1 MYNGFMESLKQ
12 PKCLIYIYVQ
22 IARGSYT
29 VAETVRRV
37 SKPSVIG
44 SQGLLARWLCAAD
57 S

>member
-1 MYNGFMESLKQ
+1 MYNGFMESI
-12 PKCLIYIYVQ
+12 KCLIYIYVQ